1 MGVCRDTDGI
11 QVDMVKEMAEGLGN
25 SGAALEQLIA
35 KASEARKEVLALI
48 DEFNSGSQRTH
59 DSDHLEM
66 VNDSVT
72 KYNCMV
78 DRAQHALDWLLI
90 QREAC
95 GFRTHRHVN
104 RFYPIPQKIR
114 LLKK

>member
-25 SGAALEQLIA
+25 SGAALEQLIV

-48 DEFNSGSQRTH
+48 EDFNSGYQHKH
-59 DSDHLEM
+59 DHNHLEM

-72 KYNCMV
+72 KYNSMV
-78 DRAQHALDWLLI
+78 DKAQHALDWLLI
-90 QREAC
+90 HREAC

-104 RFYPIPQKIR
+104 KFYPIPAKIR

>member
-48 DEFNSGSQRTH
+48 DGLNSGSQRNH
-59 DSDHLEM
+59 DIDHLEM

-78 DRAQHALDWLLI
+78 DRAQNALDWLLI

-104 RFYPIPQKIR
+104 RFYPIPPKIR